1 MYNCTVYVAVFGALA
16 VTTHFQC
23 GDNLQNCSFPWGS
36 GPPPNAGFLGPTRV
50 HNPDGIST
58 GSAGFVGLT
67 LVSSRETYRR
77 HRPRHIDSNRP
88 HLMLCIAMRPNNEYK
103 ELLHWIRAETGSV
116 ASVARKVLR
125 RRSRPLHH
133 RTAAR
138 RHMPVESF
146 VACRSALAERRRR
159 PAFLSPRGALPYQGT
174 ASQPDS
180 A

>member
-88 HLMLCIAMRPNNEYK
+88 HLMLCIAMWPGLIMSTKSCFTGYERKLEA
-103 ELLHWIRAETGSV
+103 WRALRGRCCD
-116 ASVARKVLR
+116 AGHVLCIIGQLQDDTCQSS
-125 RRSRPLHH
+125 RSSLVGQR
-133 RTAAR
+133 
-138 RHMPVESF
+138 
-146 VACRSALAERRRR
+146 
-159 PAFLSPRGALPYQGT
+159 
-174 ASQPDS
+174 
-180 A
+180 